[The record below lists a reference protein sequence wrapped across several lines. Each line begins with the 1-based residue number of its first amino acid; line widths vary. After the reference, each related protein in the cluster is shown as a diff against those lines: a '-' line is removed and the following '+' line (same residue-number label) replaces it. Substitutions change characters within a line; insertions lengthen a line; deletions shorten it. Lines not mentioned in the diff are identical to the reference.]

1 MHDFSCTDPEQ
12 MVYEPLAKRTRYFKE
27 DMKGVG
33 SMCRALEEMR
43 NETEYATKKRIIER
57 LLTRGGMTVQEVAD
71 TIELPLADVE
81 AIASELQTVH

>member
-1 MHDFSCTDPEQ
+1 
-12 MVYEPLAKRTRYFKE
+12 
-27 DMKGVG
+27 
-33 SMCRALEEMR
+33 MCRALEEMR
-43 NETEYATKKRIIER
+43 NETEYATKIIER

>member
-1 MHDFSCTDPEQ
+1 
-12 MVYEPLAKRTRYFKE
+12 
-27 DMKGVG
+27 
-33 SMCRALEEMR
+33 MCRALEEMR

-81 AIASELQTVH
+81 VIVSELQAVH